1 MLPFGCESNTCL
13 NTLKPGNPS
22 LCPCMATD
30 SVDRKKMFVQDL
42 DHDVQDKIIASLDQG
57 SIPMTDD
64 PRITMEVVK
73 RWYAD

>member
-1 MLPFGCESNTCL
+1 
-13 NTLKPGNPS
+13 
-22 LCPCMATD
+22 
-30 SVDRKKMFVQDL
+30 MFVQDL